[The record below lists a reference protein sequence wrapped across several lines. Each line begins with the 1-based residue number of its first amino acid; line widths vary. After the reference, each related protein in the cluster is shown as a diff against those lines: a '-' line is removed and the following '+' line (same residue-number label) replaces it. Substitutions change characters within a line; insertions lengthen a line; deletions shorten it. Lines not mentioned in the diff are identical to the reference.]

1 MTTASIDIKLLDAV
15 KTLLGDI
22 EVYGETHRDKES
34 LANLEK
40 YEDVLTGLIW
50 ELCTKLRYKN
60 SHSYSERIIGEKI
73 ENILKNNMQTITDW
87 LEMTNE

>member
-1 MTTASIDIKLLDAV
+1 MNGNIEIKLLNVV

-50 ELCTKLRYKN
+50 ELCTKLKYKN
-60 SHSYSERIIGEKI
+60 SHAYFERIIGEKI
-73 ENILKNNMQTITDW
+73 ENILKNNMQTIIDW